1 MQAQGIDDRL
11 AGHIGGQLIPHAALP
26 KHAAQLLQPMRHRP
40 HASHGLKPRP
50 QVGSQ
55 GTSVLTGGADV
66 APAAQPG
73 LPQFGLC
80 PLELSGIESGQGLD
94 PSQHLVARCAGR
106 AGTQERHQAGGG
118 ASG

>member
-1 MQAQGIDDRL
+1 MQAQGINDRL

-40 HASHGLKPRP
+40 HASQGLQPGP
-50 QVGSQ
+50 QVGGQ
-55 GTSVLTGGADV
+55 GPSVLTGRADI
-66 APAAQPG
+66 APAAQPS
-73 LPQFGLC
+73 LAQFGLG
-80 PLELSGIESGQGLD
+80 PLELSGVESGQGLD
-94 PSQHLVARCAGR
+94 PGQHLVARCAGR